1 MSEQF
6 RRLLLRI
13 AGGGRGGISEQRL
26 EKWLR
31 RNCGRPVRMD
41 DGRKYQLRG
50 GNDQNER
57 ATFRLSK
64 LEDEPA
70 LTMTREEWDNVWKE
84 WPHA

>member
-1 MSEQF
+1 MASRSNAWRNGSAE
-6 RRLLLRI
+6 I
-13 AGGGRGGISEQRL
+13 ADVQCGWTTVASIS
-26 EKWLR
+26 
-31 RNCGRPVRMD
+31 C
-41 DGRKYQLRG
+41 G